1 MSEEQKRFTLRMDA
15 DIFSWVQEQAKKNRR
30 SVAKEIE
37 FLLEQHLRE
46 EEQQQTDE

>member
-15 DIFSWVQEQAKKNRR
+15 DIFKWVQEQAKKNRR

-37 FLLEQHLRE
+37 FLLEQHLRDDEKE
-46 EEQQQTDE
+46 EGN